1 MYKKLESLDKEY
13 YYLIMNTQPMTIGV
27 RKRLLWTLLAATA
40 FCELPAL
47 FFSHIFSSTA
57 FYLQYIN
64 YAFLF
69 LFICYGVL
77 VIITSFGKM
86 LQRHFRLREGL
97 LLAGVYCVLLSIWAM
112 STTLL
117 CAHAVVYL
125 VGQLV
130 PIVLGV
136 VFTIFF
142 VKRTK
147 NQLLKGYYREGQGGF
162 FGEYHGF
169 VEKLLSPFAV
179 GSVTGIAFTFAGL
192 MSLFRHLGP
201 RIKLTSMWVPP
212 LVMVFLLF
220 IFCVLSFFTSRFL
233 LRLYLNRKFGF
244 EIPLLD
250 NEEKG
255 SIKR

>member
-1 MYKKLESLDKEY
+1 
-13 YYLIMNTQPMTIGV
+13 
-27 RKRLLWTLLAATA
+27 
-40 FCELPAL
+40 
-47 FFSHIFSSTA
+47 
-57 FYLQYIN
+57 
-64 YAFLF
+64 
-69 LFICYGVL
+69 
-77 VIITSFGKM
+77 
-86 LQRHFRLREGL
+86 
-97 LLAGVYCVLLSIWAM
+97 M